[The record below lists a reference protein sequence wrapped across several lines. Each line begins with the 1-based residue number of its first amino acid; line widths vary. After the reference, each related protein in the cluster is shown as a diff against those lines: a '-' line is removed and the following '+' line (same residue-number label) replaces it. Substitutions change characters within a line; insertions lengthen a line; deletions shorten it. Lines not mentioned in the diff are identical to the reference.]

1 MEKILDEALSAL
13 RLSHTLLSASANRVL
28 ANEMIGKPNASF
40 EAMLCTE
47 DASLCFL
54 KLTA

>member
-13 RLSHTLLSASANRVL
+13 RLSYTLLSTSANRLL
-28 ANEMIGKPNASF
+28 ANEMEGKPNASF
-40 EAMLCTE
+40 EAMLRTE
-47 DASLCFL
+47 AAFLCFL